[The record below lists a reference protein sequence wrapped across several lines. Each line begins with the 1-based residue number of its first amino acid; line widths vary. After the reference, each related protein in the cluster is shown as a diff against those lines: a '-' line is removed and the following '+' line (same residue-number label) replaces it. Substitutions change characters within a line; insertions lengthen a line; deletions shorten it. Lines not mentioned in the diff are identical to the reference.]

1 MAAPWST
8 VWERNRFVDGRPA
21 LRTAIESPYVRG
33 GVTGV
38 GVITA
43 LAGLVELGGIITA
56 RSRRQTD
63 APPGESRNTQAG

>member
-1 MAAPWST
+1 
-8 VWERNRFVDGRPA
+8 
-21 LRTAIESPYVRG
+21 VRG

-56 RSRRQTD
+56 RARRQPDT
-63 APPGESRNTQAG
+63 PPGESRNTQAG